1 MQGKEIV
8 RAVRVEF
15 PGFDH
20 ALYSKALRP
29 ERYGIRL
36 IDRAQAIADALNGQA
51 VQKPRKRDRRSK
63 ANKYT
68 WRAGNALKQ
77 RLQTAKKARGIL
89 TDQEA
94 ITLAVLAWVE
104 GSERDVQ

>member
-1 MQGKEIV
+1 MLGKE
-8 RAVRVEF
+8 AVKAIKDQY

-20 ALYSKALRP
+20 SLWSKTLRP
-29 ERYGIRL
+29 DHYGVQL
-36 IDRAQAIADALNGQA
+36 VPGAAALVKA
-51 VQKPRKRDRRSK
+51 PVTHTRDKRSK

-94 ITLAVLAWVE
+94 ITIAVLEWIE
-104 GSERDVQ
+104 RSEANDNQ